1 MTPNM
6 LKVFYTIASF
16 IIGASLLLLLIVPP
30 DSPEYFVT
38 LMSICVGAIL
48 LLLVA
53 LTARFINR

>member
-6 LKVFYTIASF
+6 LKVFYSIASF